1 MEKDD
6 LLEILYDA
14 RIIKNPSPLSPGSY
28 EIGALSKILSN
39 SIREGFQEGA
49 EKRKDAAEEM
59 FGFTSIILTFLLIK
73 RKFNYPDEKILPRKA
88 ISIFTTFAFLILNN
102 YNAIDEIPSIL
113 NRDTLEQQQ
122 KNLKV
127 GSSTQLKSL
136 YEMLGL
142 SYISPGITNIIDGF
156 GESNMEL
163 RLKPTIINLLEN
175 LRERRRE
182 RERIRS
188 R

>member
-1 MEKDD
+1 M
-6 LLEILYDA
+6 
-14 RIIKNPSPLSPGSY
+14 SSPGAY
-28 EIGALSKILSN
+28 GIGDLSRILSRRI
-39 SIREGFQEGA
+39 SAGFREGA
-49 EKRKDAAEEM
+49 EERKDAAEEM
-59 FGFTSIILTFLLIK
+59 FGFTSIILTYLLIK
-73 RKFNYPDEKILPRKA
+73 RKFNNPDEKILPRKA
-88 ISIFTTFAFLILNN
+88 ISIFITFAYLILEN
-102 YNAIDEIPSIL
+102 YNDTDDIPSIL

-122 KNLKV
+122 KKLKV
-127 GSSTQLKSL
+127 GRSTQLKSL

-156 GESNMEL
+156 GESNMDL